1 MTQQVVTANRL
12 SDGAVV
18 YFTVDGQW
26 SIWLSEAGIGESA
39 RQADTLLACA
49 QATVNSNEV
58 VEPYLIDVRNEGSTI
73 KPVRYREAIRSKG
86 PTTHPHHGRDAAAV
100 IVAPAEGAPAVFQNG
115 L

>member
-12 SDGAVV
+12 TDGAVV

-26 SIWLSEAGIGESA
+26 SIWLSEAGISETEQEADALLSA
-39 RQADTLLACA
+39 ASAF
-49 QATVNSNEV
+49 VESNEI
-58 VEPYLIDVRNEGSTI
+58 VEPYLIDIRSEGATI

-86 PTTHPHHGRDAAAV
+86 PTTHPHHGRDALVAVNGVSASAA
-100 IVAPAEGAPAVFQNG
+100 FQNG

>member
-12 SDGAVV
+12 TDGAVV

-26 SIWLSEAGIGESA
+26 SIWLSEAGIAESEA
-39 RQADTLLACA
+39 ESESLLASA
-49 QATVNSNEV
+49 HDSVTDNVV
-58 VEPYLIDVRNEGSTI
+58 VEPYLIDVRAEGSTI

-86 PTTHPHHGRDAAAV
+86 PTTHPHHGRD
-100 IVAPAEGAPAVFQNG
+100 VAINVTASGAPAAFQNG

>member
-12 SDGAVV
+12 TDGAVV

-26 SIWLSEAGIGESA
+26 SIWLSEAGIAESETEGEA
-39 RQADTLLACA
+39 LLASA
-49 QATVNSNEV
+49 QEAVDANVV
-58 VEPYLIDVRNEGSTI
+58 VEPYLIEVRSEGSTI

-86 PTTHPHHGRDAAAV
+86 PTTHPHHGRDAAFAV
-100 IVAPAEGAPAVFQNG
+100 SGANAPAAFQNG